1 MRTRTKKIPNEKT
14 IKAIEETEVG
24 IGIVECK
31 DMDDLFDRLNM
42 RDVKLKARKHCAKK
56 LRTRTK

>member
-14 IKAIEETEVG
+14 TEAIEKTEAG

-31 DMDDLFDRLNM
+31 DMDDLFDRLNVN
-42 RDVKLKARKHCAKK
+42 DIKIKVRKHFTKK
-56 LRTRTK
+56 LRTHTK